1 MLHQRGLTAAR
12 ILARPQISL
21 RQTIAR
27 RYASHGAMEK
37 QLSGPADNAFNRER
51 LAVKAH
57 AEATAGTSTL
67 ATLVTSPASLAVT
80 PRPRTSS

>member
-21 RQTIAR
+21 RQNIAR

-57 AEATAGTSTL
+57 AEATAGTPYPPSIAGYIGLHTRAL
-67 ATLVTSPASLAVT
+67 HI
-80 PRPRTSS
+80 

>member
-21 RQTIAR
+21 RQNIAR

-57 AEATAGTSTL
+57 AEATAGKFQL
-67 ATLVTSPASLAVT
+67 PYRRLQQWP
-80 PRPRTSS
+80 